1 MPEKAVASLTNFDG
15 SEANF
20 CVGEDEDVKTD
31 ASVPSC
37 SRQNLAVTRNGKY
50 AS

>member
-20 CVGEDEDVKTD
+20 CRDEDVKTD

-37 SRQNLAVTRNGKY
+37 SRQNLAVTKNGKY
-50 AS
+50 AL